1 MESFSVFDAESKT
14 SQQHNYS
21 CLKFSHGARLK
32 KSTQHSETYPP
43 TTRCSLFH
51 GIWDKDYQAIRH
63 NVIMNITHIL
73 LCKLLILRLIQRFL
87 VNYYWIFVVL
97 HLSVKYL

>member
-32 KSTQHSETYPP
+32 KKYSAQRNLPTHYTMFFISRHLGQRLSSYPEMLKYV
-43 TTRCSLFH
+43 SLEHEF
-51 GIWDKDYQAIRH
+51 
-63 NVIMNITHIL
+63 L
-73 LCKLLILRLIQRFL
+73 L
-87 VNYYWIFVVL
+87 Y
-97 HLSVKYL
+97 S